1 MSDVDLYQL
10 EYLSSIIHTTHHDSW
25 RIGMLWE
32 LDTRAKSYTTLSQIN
47 NLTLPQNM
55 LVMVNVES

>member
-10 EYLSSIIHTTHHDSW
+10 EYLSSIIHATHHDSG
-25 RIGMLWE
+25 RIGMLQE
-32 LDTRAKSYTTLSQIN
+32 LETRTKSYTTLSQIN

-55 LVMVNVES
+55 LVMINVAS